1 MQKKLFQKKNY
12 MKKSSKKFF
21 KIIFIFKLIQYNLK

>member
-12 MKKSSKKFF
+12 MKKSFKKYLKKSF
-21 KIIFIFKLIQYNLK
+21 KKYLKKYLYI